1 MTEPILLAYH
11 FDGQGGAQSL
21 TPDAIG
27 QHLKGETDT
36 LTWVHLD
43 ANQKTTKQWLK
54 KEMASLDPVVID
66 ALLAEETRPRMMQ
79 VDQGLLLILRGV
91 NLNDQADPEDMI
103 SIRLWVD
110 AHRII
115 SIRRRRLQA
124 VRDLEAKSQQGQAP
138 KDAGSFLCMLIS
150 GLFDKVEPVLL
161 ELDDTTDLLEEQ
173 ILENGDISLRESIVD
188 IRRKAILF
196 RRYMAPQRDAIYQL
210 HTAPIA
216 WLKKPHKRYLQEI
229 YDRVTR
235 HVEDLDEI
243 RERAQVVKDE
253 LTSLSAER
261 LNRNTYVLSVIA
273 AIFLPLGFLTGLLG
287 INVGGIPGANNAHA
301 FTIFCA
307 ILAVIVAGQIIVFK
321 RLKWF

>member
-1 MTEPILLAYH
+1 MSEPILLAYH
-11 FDGQGGAQSL
+11 FDGQGEAQSL
-21 TPDAIG
+21 TPEAASE
-27 QHLKGETDT
+27 HLKLETDS

-43 ANQKTTKQWLK
+43 ANQKSTKQWLK
-54 KEMASLDPVVID
+54 KEISSLDPVVIE
-66 ALLAEETRPRMMQ
+66 ALLADETRPRMMQ

-124 VRDLEAKSQQGQAP
+124 VRDLEAKIKQGQAP

-150 GLFDKVEPVLL
+150 GLFDKVDSVLL
-161 ELDDTTDLLEEQ
+161 DLDDTTDAIEEQ

-210 HTAPIA
+210 HTAPIT

-235 HVEDLDEI
+235 HIEDLDEI
-243 RERAQVVKDE
+243 RERSQVVKDE

-261 LNRNTYVLSVIA
+261 LNRNTYVLSLIT

-287 INVGGIPGANNAHA
+287 INVGGIPGANNANA
-301 FTIFCA
+301 FTIFCT
-307 ILAVIVAGQIIVFK
+307 ILALIIAGQIIVLK
-321 RLKWF
+321 RFRWF